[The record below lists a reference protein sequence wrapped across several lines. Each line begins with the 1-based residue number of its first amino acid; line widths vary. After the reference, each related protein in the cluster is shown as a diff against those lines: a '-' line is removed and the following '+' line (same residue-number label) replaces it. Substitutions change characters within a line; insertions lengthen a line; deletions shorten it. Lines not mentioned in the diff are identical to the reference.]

1 MADSSKMISCSLKKP
16 TLTKISREEVQRTGR
31 QRKRPSFFQD
41 FENEEQ
47 NLDKILDE
55 FEQQQ
60 IEEAKNPKPK
70 QERKAT
76 PGSSRP
82 RRKRELIPEE
92 EEEPESIELETTRS
106 GKKHIFSLLC
116 RPGSAKHLGS
126 AGSFFCSDTR
136 Y

>member
-1 MADSSKMISCSLKKP
+1 MNFSLKKP
-16 TLTKISREEVQRTGR
+16 IMMKIEREEVQRSGR

-60 IEEAKNPKPK
+60 MEEAKNPKPK
-70 QERKAT
+70 LERKT

-82 RRKRELIPEE
+82 RRKREFIPEE
-92 EEEPESIELETTRS
+92 EEEEESIELETTRS
-106 GKKHIFSLLC
+106 GYF
-116 RPGSAKHLGS
+116 
-126 AGSFFCSDTR
+126 
-136 Y
+136 

>member
-1 MADSSKMISCSLKKP
+1 MKKP
-16 TLTKISREEVQRTGR
+16 TLTKINREDVQRTGR

-70 QERKAT
+70 LEKKT

-92 EEEPESIELETTRS
+92 EEEPESIELETT
-106 GKKHIFSLLC
+106 
-116 RPGSAKHLGS
+116 P
-126 AGSFFCSDTR
+126 
-136 Y
+136 

>member
-1 MADSSKMISCSLKKP
+1 MNFSLKKP
-16 TLTKISREEVQRTGR
+16 IMMKIEREEVQRSGR

-60 IEEAKNPKPK
+60 MEEAKNPKPK
-70 QERKAT
+70 LERKT

-82 RRKRELIPEE
+82 RRGGGVHWAGNNQIRLFLI
-92 EEEPESIELETTRS
+92 
-106 GKKHIFSLLC
+106 GKN
-116 RPGSAKHLGS
+116 
-126 AGSFFCSDTR
+126 
-136 Y
+136 